1 MTSNKLTV
9 YNIGYTKDKR
19 YSNFLFSKLVLLRI
33 TLKNNLICK
42 LLLFWRK
49 KEKAEKM
56 DNKLFNRQDYCVCW
70 MAEAEGGVVGSCFFH
85 VSAPRNHLFA
95 TPRRPEHNYN
105 LKLVSFLIWTTW
117 TSNST
122 PFTCV
127 QQDNGNSRFH
137 LMVEFVRRD
146 FKIPLNKECPSHSGI
161 H

>member
-1 MTSNKLTV
+1 MNTFPYKWQATNLQFIILDIQK
-9 YNIGYTKDKR
+9 IKDTWIFFPK
-19 YSNFLFSKLVLLRI
+19 FVLLRI
-33 TLKNNLICK
+33 TFKNNLICRR
-42 LLLFWRK
+42 LYFRRK
-49 KEKAEKM
+49 KEKTKKM
-56 DNKLFNRQDYCVCW
+56 DNKFFNRQDYCDCR

-127 QQDNGNSRFH
+127 QQDNGNSR
-137 LMVEFVRRD
+137 
-146 FKIPLNKECPSHSGI
+146 
-161 H
+161 